1 MQSSLQDRV
10 AVITGAT
17 HGLGEA
23 AARHLALL
31 GATVVLLARHQEG
44 LDRVERALKQEGRRV
59 LAISCDVADQKQ
71 VQKTAE
77 KILSELGRVD
87 ILINNVGIPGPIG
100 FQETSF
106 TDWDRVIGVNLSS
119 AFYMTRALWEALVN
133 SGAGYVINIS
143 GTMGVR
149 GGGSPAYG
157 SAKFGLTGLTRSMA
171 NAGKKHNL
179 RATVLH
185 PGGMDTGWRG
195 APIGVKPRSE
205 TMDPDEVAR
214 YIGYLISTPVEFVVN
229 EAMLNPIVEPFM

>member
-1 MQSSLQDRV
+1 MQSPLQDRV

-23 AARHLALL
+23 TARHLASL

-44 LDRVERALKQEGRRV
+44 LDRVEKALKQEGRRA
-59 LAISCDVADQKQ
+59 LAVSCDVADQKQ

-77 KILSELGRVD
+77 IILSEMGRVD
-87 ILINNVGIPGPIG
+87 ILINNVGIPAPIG

-106 TDWDRVIGVNLSS
+106 ADWDRVIGVNLSS
-119 AFYMTRALWEALVN
+119 AFYMTRALWEGLAN
-133 SGAGYVINIS
+133 SNAGYIINVS
-143 GTMGVR
+143 GVMGVR

-171 NAGKKHNL
+171 KAGKEHNI
-179 RATVLH
+179 RATALH

-214 YIGYLISTPVEFVVN
+214 YIGYLVSTPAEFVVN
-229 EAMLNPIVEPFM
+229 EATLNPIAEPFM